1 MMKDSSD
8 LKCFQVIKRVAGFLD
23 KSITAEEVFKFY
35 LFNDFAQSTKLY
47 NPKEY
52 VSEQKPGVNKSV
64 EDGKMPTK
72 KVKVDLAHRCTIFL
86 CHLGCEMIN
95 TNIQ

>member
-1 MMKDSSD
+1 MTLHS
-8 LKCFQVIKRVAGFLD
+8 L
-23 KSITAEEVFKFY
+23 
-35 LFNDFAQSTKLY
+35 QS
-47 NPKEY
+47 NPIEY

-95 TNIQ
+95 TNIQWTITKII